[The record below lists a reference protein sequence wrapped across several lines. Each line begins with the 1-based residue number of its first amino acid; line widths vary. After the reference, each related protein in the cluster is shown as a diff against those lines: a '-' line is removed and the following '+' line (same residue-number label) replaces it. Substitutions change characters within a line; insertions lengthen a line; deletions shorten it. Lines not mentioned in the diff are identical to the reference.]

1 MALPLLL
8 YSYHRDTADDGYGA
22 LPLRSPV
29 ARSQRLLQRQR
40 DITRCLGALCVLCV
54 RKEYNVRMVIYIS
67 RGGRR
72 ARKVFIASCAIAGA
86 VVSFAT
92 TRVRRGME
100 NGEQTETR
108 SSKRHRTA
116 NVYPPPPP
124 CGVDISLPFSPF
136 SFHLSVFRL
145 FNPPSPPS
153 GTLPVS
159 GREWLARWELH
170 FLLNGNMATL
180 PNRK

>member
-1 MALPLLL
+1 MRSVEIRLMM
-8 YSYHRDTADDGYGA
+8 GCGA

-67 RGGRR
+67 RGARR

-100 NGEQTETR
+100 NGEQVETR
-108 SSKRHRTA
+108 NSKR
-116 NVYPPPPP
+116 
-124 CGVDISLPFSPF
+124 
-136 SFHLSVFRL
+136 LST
-145 FNPPSPPS
+145 PSPLR
-153 GTLPVS
+153 GTRPCLRGRVS
-159 GREWLARWELH
+159 YK
-170 FLLNGNMATL
+170 
-180 PNRK
+180 RKTEYFHRASKLSP

>member
-40 DITRCLGALCVLCV
+40 DITRYLGALCVLCV

-67 RGGRR
+67 RGARR

-100 NGEQTETR
+100 NGEQVETR
-108 SSKRHRTA
+108 SSKL
-116 NVYPPPPP
+116 
-124 CGVDISLPFSPF
+124 IST
-136 SFHLSVFRL
+136 
-145 FNPPSPPS
+145 PSPLWGCPHVVLES
-153 GTLPVS
+153 TTLKRYRSRFTASTENLLRHPVP
-159 GREWLARWELH
+159 GGEWLARWD
-170 FLLNGNMATL
+170 G
-180 PNRK
+180 